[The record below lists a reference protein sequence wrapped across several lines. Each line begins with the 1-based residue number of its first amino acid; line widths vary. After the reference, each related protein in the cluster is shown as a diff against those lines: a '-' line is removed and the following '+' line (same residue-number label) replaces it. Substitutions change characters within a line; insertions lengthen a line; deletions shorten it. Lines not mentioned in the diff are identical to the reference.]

1 MPATTLSRAVR
12 IGLHVYGIQPYA
24 PTTVL
29 FRLYWIAALS
39 TAQAC
44 QYGYVIVNIH
54 MDDFS
59 EFMDGVGSAMAS
71 TLLYIKF
78 VTLWTHQR

>member
-1 MPATTLSRAVR
+1 MSETTISRTVR
-12 IGLHVYGIQPYA
+12 IGLHIYGIQPYA

-39 TAQAC
+39 TAQIC
-44 QYGYVIVNIH
+44 QYRYLIANIH
-54 MDDFS
+54 IDDFS
-59 EFMDGVGSAMAS
+59 EFVDAVSNAMAS